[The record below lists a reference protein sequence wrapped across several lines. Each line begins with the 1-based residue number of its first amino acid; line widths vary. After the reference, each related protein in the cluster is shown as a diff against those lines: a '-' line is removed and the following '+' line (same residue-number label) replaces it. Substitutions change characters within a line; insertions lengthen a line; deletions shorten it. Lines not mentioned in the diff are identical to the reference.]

1 MKLQIIAAVIAI
13 LQCASGVA
21 AEGITVDSTAGRVA
35 EIDVPTFSNPG
46 SDQFALV
53 INKFN
58 DDSKWT
64 PYIHYSLMQKGPEN
78 SFRLSL
84 LQSSDRGPVAAVVE
98 LYKDGKSVLRRGLIS
113 GIPLGAVV
121 EFSLSWD
128 KNGTVEY
135 SIMGQPPRTL
145 EAAMSFDAARVH
157 ISSADGTFFPRR
169 PNQSLQ
175 SGRSERR

>member
-1 MKLQIIAAVIAI
+1 MRLQVIAAVIAI
-13 LQCASGVA
+13 LYSAMGGA
-21 AEGITVDSTAGRVA
+21 ADGITVDSAAGRVA
-35 EIDVPTFSNPG
+35 EIDVPTFANPG
-46 SDQFALV
+46 SDQFALA
-53 INKFN
+53 IKKFN
-58 DDSKWT
+58 EDPKWG
-64 PYIHYSLMQKGPEN
+64 PYINYSLMQKGPEN

-98 LYKDGKSVLRRGLIS
+98 LYKNGQSVLRRGLIS

-128 KNGTVEY
+128 KNGVVEY
-135 SIMGQPPRTL
+135 SIMGEPRRTL
-145 EAAMSFDAARVH
+145 DTAMSFDAARVH

-175 SGRSERR
+175 GGRK